1 MEVTPGQCGELQHT
15 ELQSGLIKDHQNL
28 NQHVG
33 NDSMKEDSLREEKV
47 RRHKASLEKKPS
59 KGTAEAVHMPP
70 AG

>member
-1 MEVTPGQCGELQHT
+1 MEVTPGQCGELQHI
-15 ELQSGLIKDHQNL
+15 ELQYGQNL

-33 NDSMKEDSLREEKV
+33 NDSMKEDSLREGKV